1 MPEDM
6 SVERQALLR
15 AFGAQI
21 VLTPRDRVMQ
31 GAIEKAEE
39 LVREN
44 PDYFMP
50 HQFRNKANPEAH
62 RRTTAQEI
70 LHVLGD
76 SLDALVAGVGT
87 GGTVTGTGEALKER
101 IPRLRVIAVE
111 PEESPVLSG
120 GQPSPH
126 RIQGIGAGF
135 VPEIFN
141 RDIVDTIVRVTYED
155 ARQAARMLAGREG
168 ILSGVS
174 SGAILHAA
182 MGVARELGA
191 GKTVLAVLPDS
202 GERYLST
209 ELFAQ

>member
-1 MPEDM
+1 
-6 SVERQALLR
+6 
-15 AFGAQI
+15 
-21 VLTPRDRVMQ
+21 
-31 GAIEKAEE
+31 
-39 LVREN
+39 
-44 PDYFMP
+44 
-50 HQFRNKANPEAH
+50 
-62 RRTTAQEI
+62 
-70 LHVLGD
+70 
-76 SLDALVAGVGT
+76 
-87 GGTVTGTGEALKER
+87 
-101 IPRLRVIAVE
+101 
-111 PEESPVLSG
+111 
-120 GQPSPH
+120 
-126 RIQGIGAGF
+126 